1 MNGHAAGAASAEAV
15 AKMQA
20 VFPDGLSSLAEADP
34 EVYGIIEDEKRRQW
48 CAPPRAAPPPPPAA
62 AAPNPIPAGRGK
74 PNLAALKS
82 RLRAHPLTPAP
93 ALPPSPLPPLPHP
106 HPRAGAASS

>member
-48 CAPPRAAPPPPPAA
+48 CAPPRAAAA
-62 AAPNPIPAGRGK
+62 AARRRRRAAGRPRQAQFSGPK
-74 PNLAALKS
+74 IPPASAITHPRSSATALS
-82 RLRAHPLTPAP
+82 
-93 ALPPSPLPPLPHP
+93 SPLPL
-106 HPRAGAASS
+106 RAGAASS